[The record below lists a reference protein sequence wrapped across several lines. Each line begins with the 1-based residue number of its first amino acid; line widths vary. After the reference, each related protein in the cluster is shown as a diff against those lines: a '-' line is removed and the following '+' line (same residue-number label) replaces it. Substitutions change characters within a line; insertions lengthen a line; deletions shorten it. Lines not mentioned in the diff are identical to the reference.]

1 VLDRGNFVID
11 LEGLL
16 LAQPG
21 SAEWSAIRSLPGD
34 NRTFSTTRSTLQQ
47 CNTRQ
52 LNQFARLCSSFT
64 TSASDSR

>member
-1 VLDRGNFVID
+1 M
-11 LEGLL
+11 
-16 LAQPG
+16 AQPG
-21 SAEWSAIRSLPGD
+21 SAEWCAIRSLPGD
-34 NRTFSTTRSTLQQ
+34 NRTFRTTRSTLQQ